1 MKSLVVY
8 LHEQEVGRLEQDAS
22 GRLGFAYAPDW
33 LTDPE
38 AVPLSQS
45 LPLRPEPFDH
55 RATRPF
61 FAGLLPEG
69 SARERVARVLGTSPR
84 SDFAL
89 LARLGA
95 ECAGAV
101 SLLPPGEKPNK
112 SSLSGSPEAY
122 KTLSESELAELLDCL
137 PKRPLLAGERGV
149 RLSLAGA
156 QDKLALGRQ
165 ADGSWTLPLDGAPS
179 SHVLKTGIHP
189 FQDTVVNEA
198 FCLELSQRLGIPAAR
213 SEVERIGSHEVLVVE
228 RYDRVM
234 TADGLLRRLHQED
247 VCQALG
253 VVPEDKYE
261 VDGGPSL
268 ARIFDLLARVARRPA
283 PDRLRLLDAVAFD
296 LLVGNHDAHG
306 KNFSLLTTD
315 RGIEL
320 APRYDVLST
329 AAYPELSDR
338 LAMKIGRQDRPD
350 RLFPRHFERLATDAG
365 LAPPQAL
372 RRLADLARR
381 LPGVAGELRDDFAG
395 RGLDWPILEAVCDVA
410 EKRCARLL
418 LVLEKPAG

>member
-8 LHEQEVGRLEQDAS
+8 LHEREVGRLEQDPS
-22 GRLGFAYAPDW
+22 GRLGFVYGPDW
-33 LTDPE
+33 LDDPE

-45 LPLRPEPFDH
+45 LALRPEPFDH

-89 LARLGA
+89 LGRLGA

-101 SLLPPGEKPNK
+101 SLLPPGEKPNGF
-112 SSLSGSPEAY
+112 SAEAY
-122 KTLSESELAELLDCL
+122 ETLSEADLAGLLDRL
-137 PKRPLLAGERGV
+137 PRRPLLAGERGV

-156 QDKLALGRQ
+156 QDKLVLRRL
-165 ADGSWTLPLDGAPS
+165 ADGSWALPLGGAPS
-179 SHVLKTGIHP
+179 SHVLKTEIAP
-189 FQDTVVNEA
+189 FPDTVVNEA
-198 FCLELSQRLGIPAAR
+198 FCLELSRRAGIPAAR
-213 SEVERIGSHEVLVVE
+213 SGVERIGTHEVLVVE
-228 RYDRVM
+228 RYDRER
-234 TADGLLRRLHQED
+234 TTDGVLRRLHQED

-253 VVPEDKYE
+253 VAPEDKYE

-268 ARIFDLLARVARRPA
+268 SQIFDLLTRVARRPA
-283 PDRLRLLDAVAFD
+283 PDRLRFLDAVAFD

-306 KNFSLLTTD
+306 KNFSLLTTA

-329 AAYPELSDR
+329 AVYPELSDR

-350 RLFPRHFERLATDAG
+350 RLFRRHFERLAADAG
-365 LAPPQAL
+365 LAVPQAL
-372 RRLADLARR
+372 RRLADLASR
-381 LPGVAGELRDDFAG
+381 LPGLAGDLRGVFAG
-395 RGLDWPILEAVCDVA
+395 RGHKRPTLEAVCDLI
-410 EKRCARLL
+410 EKRSARLL
-418 LVLEKPAG
+418 SFL